1 MADEARPNAPIVA
14 AGDDGT
20 CYAKSVPAG
29 IAGQRG
35 TTTVYN
41 VAASKDVRVSTYDWY
56 SSHIH
61 LRCNAWRNG
70 RSETTVVRMGP
81 WAEGHRA
88 NRTDLALAFYVN
100 GKLVKQYSTLDIAGK
115 PDDVGG
121 SVSHYTVFSSVDGFQ
136 WQDDGA
142 LDFIA
147 TRVDGMRMRFAA
159 DTGQRVREQP

>member
-1 MADEARPNAPIVA
+1 MLCQIGTGRDCGPARYHHRLQRNRVQRCARLHIRLVFVPHPSPLQCVA
-14 AGDDGT
+14 
-20 CYAKSVPAG
+20 
-29 IAGQRG
+29 
-35 TTTVYN
+35 
-41 VAASKDVRVSTYDWY
+41 
-56 SSHIH
+56 H
-61 LRCNAWRNG
+61 G

-81 WAEGHRA
+81 WADGGRA
-88 NRTDLALAFYVN
+88 NRTDLALAFYLN

-115 PDDVGG
+115 PDDVGR